1 MKIFLKY
8 LNLLEFKPIRIDNR
22 RLYCETDYLN
32 YQSTELSKS
41 LFSKSLFSK
50 SLLFFS
56 KPEFSKS
63 LLLLLFFSK
72 PEFIDKT
79 DNVAID
85 YLKLYGIYALYKFDR
100 FYRFYRFYPPLPSS

>member
-63 LLLLLFFSK
+63 LLLFFSK

>member
-56 KPEFSKS
+56 KPEF
-63 LLLLLFFSK
+63 
-72 PEFIDKT
+72 IDKT

>member
-41 LFSKSLFSK
+41 LFSKSL
-50 SLLFFS
+50 LFFS

-63 LLLLLFFSK
+63 LLLFLVFCK

>member
-41 LFSKSLFSK
+41 LLSKS
-50 SLLFFS
+50 
-56 KPEFSKS
+56 
-63 LLLLLFFSK
+63 LLFFSK

>member
-41 LFSKSLFSK
+41 LFSKSL
-50 SLLFFS
+50 LFFS

-63 LLLLLFFSK
+63 LLLFFSK

-100 FYRFYRFYPPLPSS
+100 FYRFYPPLPSS

>member
-50 SLLFFS
+50 SLFSKSLLFFS

-63 LLLLLFFSK
+63 LLLFLFLFFIK

-79 DNVAID
+79 DNVSID
-85 YLKLYGIYALYKFDR
+85 YLKLYGIYV
-100 FYRFYRFYPPLPSS
+100 FY

>member
-41 LFSKSLFSK
+41 LFSKSL
-50 SLLFFS
+50 LLFFII
-56 KPEFSKS
+56 F
-63 LLLLLFFSK
+63 
-72 PEFIDKT
+72 
-79 DNVAID
+79 
-85 YLKLYGIYALYKFDR
+85 
-100 FYRFYRFYPPLPSS
+100 